1 MLKTYK
7 IHYYNRSTLNLLF
20 NHPLEAAVLAK
31 VFSAGLLGLEAHLIE
46 VEVDIGGGLP
56 QFSIVGLPDATVRE
70 SRDRIRAALKNIGF
84 SFPPKKITIN
94 LAPAGLKKEGAG
106 LELSMAIGILVAE
119 GIIAQETAQHYVL
132 VGELSLDGR
141 IKPIRGGLS
150 IGMLCQ
156 NHHPLILPAE
166 NAREAAVIDHVEVYG
181 VHTLPEVVEALNGK
195 QPMAPLT
202 IDRQSFFHAS
212 TKLEED
218 FAEVRGQFHAK
229 RALEIAAAGGH
240 NVLLIGPPGSGKT
253 MLAQRLPGILPRL
266 SAQEALETTQV
277 HSVAGTLPRDQ
288 SLMTTRPFRAPHH
301 NISEAGLIGGG
312 TIPKPGEVSLA
323 HNGVLFLDELLE
335 FKRSVLDGL
344 RQPLEEG
351 TVTVTRVNASL
362 QYPARFMLVVAMN
375 PCPCGYH
382 GDRTRECI
390 CSPQQIRRYRGRL
403 SGPLRDRLDIH
414 MEVPAVPVSDLG
426 HDQLAESSGSIQKRV
441 ADARH
446 IQATR
451 YKADNLFANAQ
462 LKPRHMRTYC
472 RIDQTGK
479 NLLDQAVIQLG
490 LSARAY
496 GRILRVARTIAD
508 LADSEAIEPSHLA
521 EAIQYRNLDRAP
533 TF

>member
-1 MLKTYK
+1 M
-7 IHYYNRSTLNLLF
+7 
-20 NHPLEAAVLAK
+20 LAK
-31 VFSAGLLGLEAHLIE
+31 VFSAGLLGLDAHLIE

-70 SRDRIRAALKNIGF
+70 SRDRIRAALKNTGF
-84 SFPPKKITIN
+84 ALPPKKITVN

-106 LELSMAIGILVAE
+106 LELSMAVGMLVAE
-119 GIIAQETAQHYVL
+119 GIIDQATAQRYVL

-150 IGMLCQ
+150 IGMICQ
-156 NHHPLILPAE
+156 NRHPLILPAE
-166 NAREAAVIDHVEVYG
+166 NAREAAVIDDVEVYG
-181 VHTLPEVVEALNGK
+181 MHTLPEVVEFLTGK
-195 QPMAPLT
+195 QHVAPL
-202 IDRQSFFHAS
+202 IVDRHALFQSADVS
-212 TKLEED
+212 EED

-266 SAQEALETTQV
+266 SIREALETTRV
-277 HSVAGTLPRDQ
+277 HSVAGTLVTNQ
-288 SLMTTRPFRAPHH
+288 MLMTSRPFRAPHH
-301 NISEAGLIGGG
+301 NVSDAGLIGGG

-323 HNGVLFLDELLE
+323 HNGVLFLDEVLE

-390 CSPQQIRRYRGRL
+390 CSAHQIRRYRGRL

-414 MEVPAVPVSDLG
+414 VEVPAVPVSDLG
-426 HDQLAESSGSIQKRV
+426 HDQPAERSDAIRKRV

-446 IQATR
+446 IQANR
-451 YKADNLFANAQ
+451 YAAEHLFANAQ
-462 LKPRHMRTYC
+462 LKPRHMKTHC
-472 RIDQTGK
+472 RLDQTGK
-479 NLLDQAVIQLG
+479 QLLDRAVTRLG

-508 LADSEAIEPSHLA
+508 LADSETIEPSHLA
-521 EAIQYRNLDRAP
+521 EAIQYRSLDR
-533 TF
+533 TTTS

>member
-1 MLKTYK
+1 M
-7 IHYYNRSTLNLLF
+7 
-20 NHPLEAAVLAK
+20 LAK
-31 VFSAGLLGLEAHLIE
+31 VFSAGLLGLDAHLIE

-70 SRDRIRAALKNIGF
+70 SRDRIRAALKNTGF
-84 SFPPKKITIN
+84 ALPPKKITVN

-106 LELSMAIGILVAE
+106 LELSMAVGMLVAE
-119 GIIAQETAQHYVL
+119 GIIDQATAQRYVL

-156 NHHPLILPAE
+156 NRHPLILPAE
-166 NAREAAVIDHVEVYG
+166 NAREAAVIDDVEVYG
-181 VHTLPEVVEALNGK
+181 VQTLPEVVEFLTGK
-195 QPMAPLT
+195 QQIAPL
-202 IDRQSFFHAS
+202 IVDRHALFQSADVP
-212 TKLEED
+212 EED

-266 SAQEALETTQV
+266 NIREALDTTRV
-277 HSVAGTLPRDQ
+277 HSVAGTLVTNQ
-288 SLMTTRPFRAPHH
+288 TLMTTRPFRAPHH
-301 NISEAGLIGGG
+301 NVSDAGLIGGG

-323 HNGVLFLDELLE
+323 HNGVLFLDEVLE

-362 QYPARFMLVVAMN
+362 RYPARFMLVVAMN

-390 CSPQQIRRYRGRL
+390 CSAHQIRRYRGRL

-414 MEVPAVPVSDLG
+414 VEVPAVPVSDLT
-426 HDQLAESSGSIQKRV
+426 HDQPAEHSNAIRKRV
-441 ADARH
+441 ADARL
-446 IQATR
+446 IQANR
-451 YKADNLFANAQ
+451 YAAEHLFANAQ
-462 LKPRHMRTYC
+462 LKPRHMKTHC
-472 RIDQTGK
+472 RLDQTGK
-479 NLLDQAVIQLG
+479 QLLDQAVTRLG

-521 EAIQYRNLDRAP
+521 EAIQYRNLDR
-533 TF
+533 TTTS

>member
-1 MLKTYK
+1 M
-7 IHYYNRSTLNLLF
+7 
-20 NHPLEAAVLAK
+20 LAK
-31 VFSAGLLGLEAHLIE
+31 VFSAGLLGLDAHLIE

-70 SRDRIRAALKNIGF
+70 SRDRIRAALKNTGF
-84 SFPPKKITIN
+84 ALPPKKITVN

-106 LELSMAIGILVAE
+106 LELSMAVGMLVAE
-119 GIIAQETAQHYVL
+119 GILDQETAQRYVL

-156 NHHPLILPAE
+156 NRHPLILPAE
-166 NAREAAVIDHVEVYG
+166 NAREAAVIDDVEVYG
-181 VHTLPEVVEALNGK
+181 VHTLPEVVEFLTGK
-195 QPMAPLT
+195 QHVAPLS
-202 IDRQSFFHAS
+202 IDRQSLFQSSEAP
-212 TKLEED
+212 EED

-266 SAQEALETTQV
+266 SVQEALETTRV
-277 HSVAGTLPRDQ
+277 HSVAGTLLTNQ

-301 NISEAGLIGGG
+301 NVSDAGLIGGG
-312 TIPKPGEVSLA
+312 TIPRPGEVSLA
-323 HNGVLFLDELLE
+323 HNGVLFLDEVLE

-390 CSPQQIRRYRGRL
+390 CSAHQIRRYRGRL

-414 MEVPAVPVSDLG
+414 VEVPAVPVSDLG
-426 HDQLAESSGSIQKRV
+426 HDQPAERSDAIRKRV

-446 IQATR
+446 IQANR
-451 YKADNLFANAQ
+451 YATDHLFANAQ
-462 LKPRHMRTYC
+462 LKPRHMKTHC
-472 RIDQTGK
+472 RLDQAGK
-479 NLLDQAVIQLG
+479 QLLDQAVVRLG

-508 LADSEAIEPSHLA
+508 LADSGAIEPSHLA
-521 EAIQYRNLDRAP
+521 EAIQYRNLDRTT
-533 TF
+533 TFS